1 MGVDYD
7 LLIVGGTVQGRRAAA
22 LAVREGARV
31 VLVEPPGSVERRV
44 GAQVGIDLLAQ
55 AAGPGFGLS
64 GVEALPGGDAPQ
76 KDFSGPGWANLRRR
90 MALATELDLA
100 PLSPAALAAM
110 GVDVILALGQFS
122 PKPRLAFTTV
132 DRSLRARGY
141 VLCPPTQTTVPAIP
155 GLADTP
161 YRILDDL
168 ADWDDLPASAII
180 LGRSPQAI
188 ALAQCLAAL
197 GRPVTLLSRGD
208 RLLPTEDA
216 DLSLFGEQLLR
227 AAGVDVRLGQRP
239 ASVAYDGQF
248 WVTLEDETTLSGQ
261 QLILGTAQTPVA
273 TGLNLAALG
282 LRPNPQ
288 GIPVDD
294 HLGTVHPRVFAC
306 GPALGGYWATATDFQ
321 DVPIAVRNALY
332 WPYRRLT
339 VFQRPCVLPMVP
351 ALGRVGMTATQ
362 ARRWFGSEA
371 SVLQVYLGDTLA
383 PHLAG
388 DPTGLCRWVVHRD
401 GRLLGA
407 HIWGVCAR
415 DLIQTVAA
423 MMQNDLRIHHWE
435 RLSALPHSHSEILAQ
450 MVAQWQQQRWQP
462 GTWRRDWA
470 ENGFNWRRSRRQ

>member
-1 MGVDYD
+1 MTADYD

-22 LAVREGARV
+22 LAAREGARV
-31 VLVEPPGSVERRV
+31 ALVETPGSVKQIV
-44 GAQVGIDLLAQ
+44 GTQLGIDLLAQ
-55 AAGPGFGLS
+55 AAGSGFGWGELGATQ
-64 GVEALPGGDAPQ
+64 GVDVTRKGGGGSD
-76 KDFSGPGWANLRRR
+76 WANLRRR
-90 MALATELDLA
+90 IALATELDLA
-100 PLSPAALAAM
+100 PLSPAALATM
-110 GVDVILALGQFS
+110 GVDVIPATGQFS
-122 PKPRLAFTTV
+122 PRPRLAFTTAN
-132 DRSLRARGY
+132 RRLRARGY

-155 GLADTP
+155 GLANTP
-161 YRILDDL
+161 YRTLDDFST
-168 ADWDDLPASAII
+168 WDDLPESAII

-188 ALAQCLAAL
+188 ALAQSLAAL
-197 GRPVTLLSRGD
+197 GRSVVLLSRGGQ
-208 RLLPTEDA
+208 LLPTEDA

-248 WVTLEDETTLSGQ
+248 RVTLEDKTTLLGQ
-261 QLILGTAQTPVA
+261 QIILGTAQTPIT
-273 TGLNLAALG
+273 TGLNLAVLG
-282 LRPNPQ
+282 LKPKAQ

-294 HLGTVHPRVFAC
+294 RLGTVHPRVFAC

-339 VFQRPCVLPMVP
+339 SLYRPGYLPMVP

-362 ARRWFGSEA
+362 AQRWFGTEA
-371 SVLQVYLGDTLA
+371 SVLQVYLGNTLA
-383 PHLAG
+383 PHLVG

-407 HIWGVCAR
+407 QIWGSYAR
-415 DLIQTVAA
+415 DLSQTVAG
-423 MMQNDLRIHHWE
+423 MMQNDRRIHHWE
-435 RLSALPHSHSEILAQ
+435 CFSALPHSHAEILEQ

-470 ENGFNWRRSRRQ
+470 ENWFNWRRSRG